1 MPKPVPPSLIAQI
14 AIKNITLNARA
25 RKAVAKPLGLAT
37 LPIDPIRKLERLI
50 AIYQATA
57 RGLKGTTPGGTL
69 AVFDEIERS
78 TKRLASALRYFKN
91 DRSGVD
97 AETFDAMSP
106 TARECLSSIER
117 LCSVAEV
124 QRARLRKH
132 PRVYPAQEALRYFCG
147 MLRLFFEHSHWQF
160 SQRLALTTLILNPT
174 PIVWT
179 SCLALTFHPMTS
191 QLGPKF
197 RSAAAASI
205 PRDTEGAKKSS
216 FSGVEI

>member
-1 MPKPVPPSLIAQI
+1 M
-14 AIKNITLNARA
+14 NARA

-147 MLRLFFEHSHWQF
+147 MLRLFFERFAEPSRRTGPEASRFLRGFALAVLTEVGVDHADFESHPD
-160 SQRLALTTLILNPT
+160 RLDEL
-174 PIVWT
+174 
-179 SCLALTFHPMTS
+179 
-191 QLGPKF
+191 LG
-197 RSAAAASI
+197 ADI
-205 PRDTEGAKKSS
+205 PPDDKPAWAK
-216 FSGVEI
+216 V